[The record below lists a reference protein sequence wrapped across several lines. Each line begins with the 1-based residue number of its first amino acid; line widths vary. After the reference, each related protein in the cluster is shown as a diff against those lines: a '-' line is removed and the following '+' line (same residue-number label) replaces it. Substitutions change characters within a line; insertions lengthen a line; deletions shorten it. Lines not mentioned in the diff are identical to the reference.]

1 VTDESVITHHAK
13 ISPTIV
19 LITGHFS
26 NSAKFRG
33 NGKILRQLKGK
44 FRGSARNSVA
54 RGKLWALPIYHNHWS
69 NLVAVVRSFWVWR

>member
-19 LITGHFS
+19 LINGHFS

-33 NGKILRQLKGK
+33 NDRIPRLGSK
-44 FRGSARNSVA
+44 FRGTQKTVGPSYI
-54 RGKLWALPIYHNHWS
+54 WA
-69 NLVAVVRSFWVWR
+69 VFDQK